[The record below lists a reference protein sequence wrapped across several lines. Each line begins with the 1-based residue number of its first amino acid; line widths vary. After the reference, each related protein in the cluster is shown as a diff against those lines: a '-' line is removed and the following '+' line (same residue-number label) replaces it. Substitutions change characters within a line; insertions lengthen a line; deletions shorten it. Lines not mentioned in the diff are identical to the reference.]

1 MQIEVLKSKIH
12 RVTITEANLNYVG
25 SITID
30 EELMEAANLIEGE
43 RVQIWNVTNGERLD
57 TYVIRGRRGSGAICL
72 NGAAARK
79 AQVGDVLIIA
89 SYARMEFEEAKTFRP
104 WVVFPDTATNRLVEK
119 KRCGGRTG
127 CRGTI
132 KTERD
137 GRIPLH
143 NGFPLLPR
151 RHRGLHCPRPARP
164 CAELCGAFLRL
175 CVQLLR

>member
-12 RVTITEANLNYVG
+12 RVTITEANLNFVG

-104 WVVFPDTATNRLVEK
+104 WVVFPDTATNRLVE
-119 KRCGGRTG
+119 
-127 CRGTI
+127 
-132 KTERD
+132 
-137 GRIPLH
+137 
-143 NGFPLLPR
+143 
-151 RHRGLHCPRPARP
+151 
-164 CAELCGAFLRL
+164 
-175 CVQLLR
+175 